1 MAITEE
7 TRHHLYQ
14 ALERTLG
21 PEEAATLME
30 HLPPV
35 GWADVATKADLDHA
49 STVTGMRFDAVH
61 RRFDEVDRRFEEVD
75 RRFEEVDRR
84 FEEVDRRFEAVDR
97 RFDEVDQRFDKVDH
111 RFDLV
116 DGRLDRLETGMI
128 DVRTSIEALHH
139 SQATFLR
146 QLTLALF
153 VALVSILVAAVG
165 LS

>member
-49 STVTGMRFDAVH
+49 STVTGMRFDAV
-61 RRFDEVDRRFEEVD
+61 DRRFEEVD

-84 FEEVDRRFEAVDR
+84 FN
-97 RFDEVDQRFDKVDH
+97 EVDQRFDRVDH

-146 QLTLALF
+146 QLTLALL

-165 LS
+165 LR